1 MRNRR
6 MIAIART
13 LFILNDA
20 PYGTERSYDGL
31 RSNGSTACWWGQA
44 HVLGAMLKQY
54 ARPSASPT

>member
-1 MRNRR
+1 